1 MNEIDDISSFFS
13 IKEDTESLSKDW
25 DSALPIKLKRG
36 SRVIA
41 KYKGQSI
48 VQLSD
53 GSIYKV

>member
-25 DSALPIKLKRG
+25 DSALPIKLKQG

>member
-1 MNEIDDISSFFS
+1 MNEIDDMMSFYS

-25 DSALPIKLKRG
+25 DSALPVKLKRG
-36 SRVIA
+36 SRVIG

-48 VQLSD
+48 VQLPD

>member
-1 MNEIDDISSFFS
+1 MNEIDDVSSFFS